1 MPIYLFGNKRF
12 RLPESRAAAAPS
24 ERWPAHLY
32 CLKGD
37 LYVKDRLKTHED
49 RDFVCLEPRLK
60 ARVRMRNWTKAGLLR
75 APASI
80 HPSMQYF
87 VSNDLIN
94 STDFI
99 TKLQVLP

>member
-1 MPIYLFGNKRF
+1 
-12 RLPESRAAAAPS
+12 
-24 ERWPAHLY
+24 
-32 CLKGD
+32 
-37 LYVKDRLKTHED
+37 
-49 RDFVCLEPRLK
+49 
-60 ARVRMRNWTKAGLLR
+60 MRNWTKAGLLR